1 MLFMRADRV
10 VRLYAPST
18 GRAPQ
23 SLPCAK
29 GGGTAFGRDGGRDAD
44 APHPRCLSVGEGLC
58 PSRGRGR
65 TPPLRPSTDGL
76 HVIRAGRCGHRPLH
90 SVCRWRVRVYSGRT
104 ESSAPTLRLPGVRP
118 PKPPLCKGRCQ
129 RVALTEGLSKCR
141 KGSQL
146 YHRPASAAML
156 AKRLS
161 DRIID
166 IFADSPKIP
175 HDLII
180 RYP

>member
-104 ESSAPTLRLPGVRP
+104 ESSAPTLRLPGVH
-118 PKPPLCKGRCQ
+118 PKASLVQ
-129 RVALTEGLSKCR
+129 REVATRSVDG
-141 KGSQL
+141 GIVQ
-146 YHRPASAAML
+146 MQ
-156 AKRLS
+156 KRLTV
-161 DRIID
+161 I
-166 IFADSPKIP
+166 SPARFSR
-175 HDLII
+175 HAGQALV
-180 RYP
+180 